1 MAVPCVK
8 CAKVLE
14 IAESDPEREVVCEA
28 CQATELAAPQKAAQ
42 KPSYWVSDD
51 DLSSPAP
58 AVAHRAPMREAD
70 LNSSLVDIRTI
81 MEESTIPPPSKRRI
95 DDDLIRL
102 QANAFTPRVP
112 PPPPAISVAHQ
123 MPAADAAPTVAASEA
138 DAPPASSRPLTT
150 EAMPDLP
157 NRDVSAA
164 QASPMDSDRPHAV
177 SPRERARALAPWG
190 AGAAALL
197 VAVVWFSSGGEPDAA
212 DAAQNPAQANAMAA
226 EAQAA
231 APPPAEVTAAPAPA
245 PTSAPAP
252 KRIEPKAAAT
262 VDSAGAEPTRPAA
275 VDSTDKAA
283 SGEPRGPFNR
293 GAAMTALSGAAGKAA
308 GCRKPSE
315 PKGMAKVTVTFAP
328 NGKPSSVSV
337 APPYG
342 GTKTGTCVAGAF
354 RSASVPAFE
363 GQSVPASK
371 SVSLR

>member
-14 IAESDPEREVVCEA
+14 IAESDREREVVCEA
-28 CQATELAAPQKAAQ
+28 CQATELAAPQKATQ

-58 AVAHRAPMREAD
+58 AVAHRAPVREAD

-81 MEESTIPPPSKRRI
+81 MEESTVPSPSKRRI

-102 QANAFTPRVP
+102 QANAFTPRVA

-123 MPAADAAPTVAASEA
+123 MPAADAAPTAASEG
-138 DAPPASSRPLTT
+138 DAPPPASRPLTT

-157 NRDVSAA
+157 RSDVSAA
-164 QASPMDSDRPHAV
+164 QAPSMDSDRPHAV

-197 VAVVWFSSGGEPDAA
+197 VAVVWLSSGGEPDAA
-212 DAAQNPAQANAMAA
+212 DAAQNPAQANAMAT

-231 APPPAEVTAAPAPA
+231 APPPVEVTAAPAPA

-252 KRIEPKAAAT
+252 KRIEPKASAT
-262 VDSAGAEPTRPAA
+262 ADSAGAEPTRPAA
-275 VDSTDKAA
+275 VDSTDKATG
-283 SGEPRGPFNR
+283 GEPRGPFNR

-315 PKGMAKVTVTFAP
+315 PKGTAKVTVTFAP
-328 NGKPSSVSV
+328 NGRPSSVTV
-337 APPYG
+337 APPYA

-354 RSASVPAFE
+354 RGVSVPAFE